1 MNITDIQEGKTF
13 YQIRITRDGTI
24 YQLDKVNI
32 NAIININAI
41 RGNIESVFQ
50 IIYTIPNSDIISYKN
65 QYQRLYVE
73 ESNSPYFIRMGGEQY
88 LTLPNKQ
95 ALMKAVKAQLM
106 TTYTPNMRLFPIIS
120 HNYKES
126 IRIIKQLH

>member
-1 MNITDIQEGKTF
+1 MKITDIQEGKTF
-13 YQIRITRDGTI
+13 YQIRITRGGTI
-24 YQLDKVNI
+24 YQLDKV
-32 NAIININAI
+32 NINAI

-50 IIYTIPNSDIISYKN
+50 IIYTIPNSDFISYKN

-126 IRIIKQLH
+126 MKRIKQLH

>member
-13 YQIRITRDGTI
+13 YQIRITRGGTI
-24 YQLDKVNI
+24 YHLDKV
-32 NAIININAI
+32 NINAI
-41 RGNIESVFQ
+41 RGNIEAVFQ

-106 TTYTPNMRLFPIIS
+106 TTYAPNMRLYPILS
-120 HNYKES
+120 CNYKKS
-126 IRIIKQLH
+126 MKRIKQLH

>member
-1 MNITDIQEGKTF
+1 MKITDIQEGKTF
-13 YQIRITRDGTI
+13 YQIRITRGGTI
-24 YQLDKVNI
+24 YQLDKV
-32 NAIININAI
+32 NINAI

-50 IIYTIPNSDIISYKN
+50 IIYTIPNSDFISYKN

-73 ESNSPYFIRMGGEQY
+73 EFNSPYFIRMGGEQY

-126 IRIIKQLH
+126 MKRIKQLH

>member
-1 MNITDIQEGKTF
+1 MKITNIQEGKTF
-13 YQIRITRDGTI
+13 YQIRITRGGTI
-24 YQLDKVNI
+24 YQLDKV
-32 NAIININAI
+32 NINAI

-50 IIYTIPNSDIISYKN
+50 IIYTIPNSDFISYKN

-126 IRIIKQLH
+126 MKRIKQLH